1 MAIEFLRMKLRR
13 ASGAVTL
20 LSGGATLHPDGM
32 IDAHGDAAE
41 HADHIVSILESVDPH
56 KTSDLLP
63 HDRVLADDCE
73 GCPLLARVG
82 ASCACLQVDRFRVGD
97 AESLTPM
104 QLRPGR
110 PPAELRGVERDRPPS
125 LWPDFVRFRMA
136 RARGAAAT
144 LLRESACA
152 A

>member
-13 ASGAVTL
+13 ASGAITL

-32 IDAHGDAAE
+32 IDLHGDAAD
-41 HADHIVSILESVDPH
+41 HADSIVSILESVTLHNAADP
-56 KTSDLLP
+56 LP
-63 HDRVLADDCE
+63 HARVLADDCA

-82 ASCACLQVDRFRVGD
+82 ASCACLQVDRLRVGD

-125 LWPDFVRFRMA
+125 LWPDFARFRMA

>member
-1 MAIEFLRMKLRR
+1 MAIEFLRMKLRH
-13 ASGAVTL
+13 ASGALTL

-32 IDAHGDAAE
+32 IDVHGDAVD
-41 HADHIVSILESVDPH
+41 HADRIVSILESIILHKASDP
-56 KTSDLLP
+56 LP
-63 HDRVLADDCE
+63 HARVLADDCA

-110 PPAELRGVERDRPPS
+110 PPAELSGAERDRPPS
-125 LWPDFVRFRMA
+125 LWPDFARFRMA